1 MIDEMKQIAN
11 STALSDITLVS
22 SAFENTAFDTCLS
35 KNNEQSSFTDSH
47 IENITQTLDVS
58 KSMQFHTQSE
68 SAIHRKVSTQMHS
81 FLHYYYVI

>member
-1 MIDEMKQIAN
+1 MIGETTMKQIAN

-22 SAFENTAFDTCLS
+22 SAIENTAFDTCLS
-35 KNNEQSSFTDSH
+35 KNNEQSLSTDSH

-68 SAIHRKVSTQMHS
+68 SVIYRKVST
-81 FLHYYYVI
+81 